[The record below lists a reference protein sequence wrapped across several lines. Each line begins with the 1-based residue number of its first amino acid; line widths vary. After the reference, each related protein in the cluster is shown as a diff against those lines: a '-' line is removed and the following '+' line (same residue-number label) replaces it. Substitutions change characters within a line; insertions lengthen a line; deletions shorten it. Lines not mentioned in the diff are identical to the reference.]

1 MNSEK
6 STILM
11 SNELQPTK
19 SGSQAINSH
28 ISQIPGLSPSIR
40 TPPEEKAR
48 GRRAAVLDSDSDYVK
63 LAKQGGH
70 KGLLWYEESIN
81 QKRNS
86 YNPPDS
92 FGNELGHISNPSSLI
107 NSEEKKNPGAFQ
119 PQEPPFGTDN
129 MSAWERDNSSSNE
142 KEKNNSLFHDSPM
155 EKLQTFS
162 QSYEANK
169 FKRKVFDK
177 RPAPVDMSK
186 LLSFGYAEEN
196 KPVQ

>member
-1 MNSEK
+1 TYSANISQIPLSIHE
-6 STILM
+6 TDIL
-11 SNELQPTK
+11 SSSKLQ
-19 SGSQAINSH
+19 SH

-70 KGLLWYEESIN
+70 KRLLWHEESMN
-81 QKRNS
+81 QKPNS
-86 YNPPDS
+86 YNPDW
-92 FGNELGHISNPSSLI
+92 FGNESGDISNPSLI

-119 PQEPPFGTDN
+119 PLEPPFSTDN
-129 MSAWERDNSSSNE
+129 MSAWERDNSSN
-142 KEKNNSLFHDSPM
+142 EKNNNLSHDCPM

-169 FKRKVFDK
+169 FKRKAFDK

-196 KPVQ
+196 KPAQ